1 MTMKTNLLTFAAL
14 AASLTALAA
23 SPVNGKY
30 PWGFIPM
37 WEGKRESILLNTDNI
52 ISIEPVFE
60 PSDAS
65 KRTLR
70 NKDAKYLKVTLGDG
84 KVIQVYED
92 FDEFFSRIRNSQ
104 Q

>member
-1 MTMKTNLLTFAAL
+1 MNKLLPFLVLGAA
-14 AASLTALAA
+14 LTALAA
-23 SPVNGKY
+23 SPVAGKY
-30 PWGFIPM
+30 PWGWIPM

-52 ISIEPVFE
+52 ISIEPIFE
-60 PSDAS
+60 LSGAS

-70 NKDAKYLKVTLGDG
+70 NKDAEYLKVTLGDG
-84 KVIQVYED
+84 TVIQVHED